1 MAESF
6 AVASCGS
13 SDMWH
18 RDCRTP
24 NRLPGGVVAVMHPKL
39 PALIM
44 LCALI
49 AGCTAKYTVNE
60 PHSPAAAPPSATS
73 KPVAGSTRSD
83 SLLIGLAFSGGGTRA
98 AAFSYGVLE
107 AMADSTIQ
115 WDGRERRLSD
125 EIDVISSVSGGSFT
139 AAYYGLFGDRIFED
153 YADKFLYQ
161 DVEGDLIWSTLSPA
175 SWGKLGSATYNRSDL
190 AAQYYDEILF
200 EGKTFGDLLARNGP
214 RLTINATEIA
224 LGAQFT
230 FEPAQFALI
239 CSDYASYPVSRA
251 VTASS
256 AVPMLF
262 SSVILRN
269 YAGTCPFVYPPWA
282 KAANASVDKTSR
294 AYNLVQQMDK
304 YADRE
309 EMPYIHLYDG
319 GLTDNLGV
327 RPFLNRLTLSG
338 GSYQLAK
345 DIGVGDVHRML
356 VIVVN
361 AQSEMSTQF
370 KQTDLD
376 LTLGQAV
383 EATSSIPLNSYS
395 FDSLTLLRNTFDGLA
410 SDLIEKRCE
419 DWAETRESTAGCDD
433 FKVYLVE
440 VDFDQLTDKKQ
451 SRMLKH
457 LPTSFSLSVE
467 EVDSLRAVGRQILTD
482 SPAFQAFLRST
493 DKQAPPPTN

>member
-1 MAESF
+1 MAE
-6 AVASCGS
+6 
-13 SDMWH
+13 
-18 RDCRTP
+18 
-24 NRLPGGVVAVMHPKL
+24 MHPKL
-39 PALIM
+39 PALLV

-49 AGCTAKYTVNE
+49 AGCTARYIVNE
-60 PHSPAAAPPSATS
+60 PYSPAAAPPPTPS
-73 KPVAGSTRSD
+73 KPVAGNTRSD
-83 SLLIGLAFSGGGTRA
+83 TLLVGLAFSGGGTRA

-115 WDGRERRLSD
+115 WDGGERRLSD

-161 DVEGDLIWSTLSPA
+161 DVQGDLIRSTLSPA
-175 SWGKLGSATYNRSDL
+175 SWGKLGSGTYNRGDL
-190 AAQYYDEILF
+190 AAEYYDEILF
-200 EGKTFGDLLARNGP
+200 EGRTFGDLLAGDGP

-230 FEPAQFALI
+230 FDPAQFALI

-256 AVPMLF
+256 AVPILF
-262 SSVILRN
+262 SSIILRN
-269 YAGTCPFVYPPWA
+269 YAGTCPFVFPPWA
-282 KAANASVDKTSR
+282 QAAKASADKTTR
-294 AYNLVQQMDK
+294 AYNLVQLMEK
-304 YADRE
+304 YADSE
-309 EMPYIHLYDG
+309 EMPYLHLYDG

-327 RPFLNRLTLSG
+327 RPFLNRLALSG

-345 DIGVGDVHRML
+345 AMGYGDVHRML

-370 KQTDLD
+370 KQTDAD
-376 LTLGQAV
+376 LTLAQSVNAS
-383 EATSSIPLNSYS
+383 SSIPLNSYS
-395 FDSLTLLRNTFDGLA
+395 FDSLTLLRRTFDGLA
-410 SDLIEKRCE
+410 SDLTRRRCE
-419 DWAETRESTAGCDD
+419 DWAATRESTAGCDD

-440 VDFDQLTDKKQ
+440 VDFDQLTDKEQ
-451 SRMLKH
+451 RRMMKH
-457 LPTSFSLSVE
+457 LPTSFSLSVDQ
-467 EVDSLRAVGRQILTD
+467 VDSLRAAGRQILTD

-493 DKQAPPPTN
+493 DNQPPSRAN